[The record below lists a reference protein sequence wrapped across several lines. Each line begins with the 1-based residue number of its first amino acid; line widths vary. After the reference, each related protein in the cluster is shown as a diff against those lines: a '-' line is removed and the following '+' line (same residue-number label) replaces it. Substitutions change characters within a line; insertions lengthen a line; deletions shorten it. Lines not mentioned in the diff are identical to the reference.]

1 MESQKRCRSFQHFSQ
16 VTMPQR
22 PAPPQPSHAILVERG
37 LGGSF
42 TLRWAEHEGRSMKHA
57 WDYEVFWTVPDEEE
71 RASETWICKLD
82 GFCWKQMKGKPDMEI
97 T

>member
-1 MESQKRCRSFQHFSQ
+1 
-16 VTMPQR
+16 MPQR

-71 RASETWICKLD
+71 LQASAAWISSNFAEREGGCNEN
-82 GFCWKQMKGKPDMEI
+82 KG
-97 T
+97 